1 MKKIMPTMTSGDR
14 QDVYKR
20 IFLLNRSFHFIVQ
33 RLDELVQTKLFNV
46 RDLREMA
53 GLAQELQ
60 TQINSGLLDPLHSAE
75 LDDWSRYGK
84 VQKNMEKRLRTPL
97 PERQRKK
104 RKG

>member
-20 IFLLNRSFHFIVQ
+20 IFLLNQSFHFIVQ

-53 GLAQELQ
+53 GLMQE
-60 TQINSGLLDPLHSAE
+60 TQAGINSSLLSNLESIE
-75 LDDWSRYGK
+75 TDDWAEFEK
-84 VQKNMEKRLRTPL
+84 VRIALEKRLRTPL
-97 PERQRKK
+97 PERRKK
-104 RKG
+104 KG